1 MTTYRL
7 GVDGWVPHVTD
18 PGKWTKYFAAQ
29 VAGRPPPKT
38 SPYTKTK
45 DVANGHTPVKVQL
58 VSGVQDAVDRAN
70 AVLRHIK
77 EDERGDQDSQP
88 STVNGSTTS
97 HKSISHKRPKKKK
110 KITGV
115 KKLNTASKTKKKK
128 ISKHR
133 PTSHQLATDGVQK
146 ARSKRRKALSRSVK
160 AVQPQDVW
168 GTARWG

>member
-1 MTTYRL
+1 MLILKIKSMTTYRL

-70 AVLRHIK
+70 AVLMHIK
-77 EDERGDQDSQP
+77 EDERNDQDSPP
-88 STVNGSTTS
+88 STVNVSTTS
-97 HKSISHKRPKKKK
+97 PPKTKSQQRSVISPTLRF
-110 KITGV
+110 
-115 KKLNTASKTKKKK
+115 KKLTT
-128 ISKHR
+128 
-133 PTSHQLATDGVQK
+133 V
-146 ARSKRRKALSRSVK
+146 
-160 AVQPQDVW
+160 
-168 GTARWG
+168 